1 MHHMKLSELIAKLES
16 MRTEHG
22 DMPVLMSGWNDT
34 GHVPVRV
41 VSVGDCYKT
50 DNHHDNDMRRTHMLA
65 SDDENGFSKRLG
77 APFAV
82 VVIEH

>member
-22 DMPVLMSGWNDT
+22 DIPVLMSGWNDT
-34 GHVPVRV
+34 GHVAVQS
-41 VSVGDCYKT
+41 VSVEDCYQT
-50 DNHHDNDMRRTHMLA
+50 DSAQDSDMRRTHLLA
-65 SDDENGFSKRLG
+65 RDDENGFSRRVG
-77 APFAV
+77 SPFAV